1 MMTKLAP
8 RMRAACLSL
17 VLVALATP
25 MTQAQQAPVSDDR
38 VRELLALV
46 RQQQGT
52 PASQP
57 AATAPAGRPLT
68 LDDAVALALERNLDI
83 QVERMNPRT
92 FELSAQALKAS
103 YLPNVTSTI
112 GQNDTTALPRNQLTG
127 GSKVQNNTTT
137 YNFGVAQN
145 LPWGGGGASL
155 GWANSKLDST
165 SSLNTFNPQF
175 NSTLTA
181 NVTQPLLRNF
191 VVDNNRA
198 QIRVTQLNRD
208 ISVEDVRATITNTV
222 ADTRNAYWDL
232 VYAIDNVSVAKQS
245 LQLAE
250 KLLGDDRTRVEVGTL
265 APLDVIQDQ
274 AEVAS
279 RQQALAQAEA
289 TMQTAELSL
298 KRLIVSGTDDP
309 NWKTTLQPTDRPVY
323 QEPQINLEAALKHAL
338 ERRTDLIQ
346 QHRTLDINEMN
357 LKLLKNQSLPQADF
371 VANYGLQGIGG
382 TQLIRDNSVIGSPI
396 TGSIPGGFSDA
407 LHVLGRRD
415 YPTWNVAVQ
424 FSYPIGTSASEANYQ
439 RARITLEQAQRT
451 VKSLELQVATD
462 VANAALQVESQS
474 KQVLA
479 ASAARE
485 LSQKRLEAEQ
495 SKFEVGL
502 STNFL
507 VVQAQRDL
515 ATAQNAELLALL
527 NYRKALV
534 DYERVQETRST
545 ATTAARPATTTGTGT
560 TGTTTGTGTTG
571 TTGSTSTGTTS
582 TGTTS
587 TTGGVVVTP

>member
-1 MMTKLAP
+1 
-8 RMRAACLSL
+8 
-17 VLVALATP
+17 
-25 MTQAQQAPVSDDR
+25 
-38 VRELLALV
+38 
-46 RQQQGT
+46 
-52 PASQP
+52 
-57 AATAPAGRPLT
+57 
-68 LDDAVALALERNLDI
+68 
-83 QVERMNPRT
+83 
-92 FELSAQALKAS
+92 
-103 YLPNVTSTI
+103 
-112 GQNDTTALPRNQLTG
+112 
-127 GSKVQNNTTT
+127 
-137 YNFGVAQN
+137 VAQ
-145 LPWGGGGASL
+145 
-155 GWANSKLDST
+155 
-165 SSLNTFNPQF
+165 
-175 NSTLTA
+175 
-181 NVTQPLLRNF
+181 
-191 VVDNNRA
+191 
-198 QIRVTQLNRD
+198 
-208 ISVEDVRATITNTV
+208 
-222 ADTRNAYWDL
+222 
-232 VYAIDNVSVAKQS
+232 QS

-289 TMQTAELSL
+289 SMQTAELSL

-309 NWKTTLQPTDRPVY
+309 NWKAKLQPTDRPVY
-323 QEPQINLEAALKHAL
+323 QEPHINLEEALKHAL

-382 TQLIRDNSVIGSPI
+382 TQLIRDNTVIGSPI
-396 TGSIPGGFSDA
+396 TGSVPGGFSDA

-439 RARITLEQAQRT
+439 RAKIVLEQAQTT
-451 VKSLELQVATD
+451 VKSIELQVATD

-474 KQVLA
+474 KQVAA

-527 NYRKALV
+527 NSRKAIV
-534 DYERVQETRST
+534 DFERVQETRST
-545 ATTAARPATTTGTGT
+545 ATTAARPTTTTGTTTNTGTTGTTTTGTGT
-560 TGTTTGTGTTG
+560 TG
-571 TTGSTSTGTTS
+571 STSATGTTS
-582 TGTTS
+582 TS
-587 TTGGVVVTP
+587 GGVVVTP